1 MRLSDLIKDGP
12 EGPKKDPEKKKSA
25 APPPAKEETFRLS
38 ELGNLQELQETA
50 ATIPDLPAAIP
61 AEEEE
66 EAASPFADEE
76 PVGQRRRDRC
86 GSEQAAPMLDLPGAP
101 QVRHAPEDEE
111 AAPSPFDDAA
121 APTRDLRHESRRAPE
136 AAAGEPEK
144 KRPRR
149 SVLAGPESIGG
160 EGAGVESSII
170 DPLLNN
176 PHTPLR
182 ERALKFII
190 GFLQAI
196 AEDEKPPLDEAEDII
211 YDFIEEPDAM
221 ENLCNLAVS
230 VFDESNSMAIHLF
243 NHTVYSMKLGIG
255 LKWSQDRLVR
265 LGVASLIH
273 DVGMCAISQGIRH
286 KEGKLTPEEIAEIR
300 SHPQYGMEIVMH
312 MYGDQFSWLAE
323 AVYHEHERKN
333 GRGYPQGLSGS
344 QISEYGKIIG
354 LADVYEALTHH
365 RPQRKRLLPH
375 KAVQEIVQTQ
385 KVQFHQR
392 LLKVMIEELS
402 AFSLNSL
409 VRLNSNAIGRV
420 TETIPG
426 QPLRCRRPAYF
437 RRRRQRNRGRPLYIA
452 EGIPSPLY
460 RR

>member
-1 MRLSDLIKDGP
+1 MRLSDLIKDEP
-12 EGPKKDPEKKKSA
+12 EGPKKDPEKKKPA

-50 ATIPDLPAAIP
+50 APIPDLPAAIP

-66 EAASPFADEE
+66 
-76 PVGQRRRDRC
+76 
-86 GSEQAAPMLDLPGAP
+86 AAPMLDLPGAP

-221 ENLCNLAVS
+221 ENLYNLAVS
-230 VFDESNSMAIHLF
+230 VIDESNSMAIHLF

-420 TETIPG
+420 TETTPG
-426 QPLRCRRPAYF
+426 QPLRPVVQLIFDADGNEIGEDRFISLREFPL
-437 RRRRQRNRGRPLYIA
+437 LYIVD
-452 EGIPSPLY
+452 EVEESELPTNQ
-460 RR
+460 

>member
-1 MRLSDLIKDGP
+1 MRLSDLIKDEP
-12 EGPKKDPEKKKSA
+12 EGPKKDPEKKKPA

-50 ATIPDLPAAIP
+50 APIPDLPAAIP

-66 EAASPFADEE
+66 
-76 PVGQRRRDRC
+76 
-86 GSEQAAPMLDLPGAP
+86 AAPMLDLPGAP

-221 ENLCNLAVS
+221 ENLYNLAVS
-230 VFDESNSMAIHLF
+230 VIDESNSMAIHLF

-323 AVYHEHERKN
+323 AVYHEHEREN

-420 TETIPG
+420 TETTPG
-426 QPLRCRRPAYF
+426 QPLRPVVQLIFDADGNEIGEDRFISLREFPL
-437 RRRRQRNRGRPLYIA
+437 LYIVD
-452 EGIPSPLY
+452 EVEESELPTNQ
-460 RR
+460 